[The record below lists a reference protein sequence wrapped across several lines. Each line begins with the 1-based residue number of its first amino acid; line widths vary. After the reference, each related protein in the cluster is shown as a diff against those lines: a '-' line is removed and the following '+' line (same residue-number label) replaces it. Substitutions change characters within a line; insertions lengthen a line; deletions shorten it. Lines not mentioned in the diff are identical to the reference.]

1 MIKGIRKIVYY
12 KDGNPEMI
20 IYGRMIVY
28 RNNREP
34 PIFNADSLDYRKGE
48 VYE

>member
-1 MIKGIRKIVYY
+1 MIKGTRNIVCY
-12 KDGNPEMI
+12 KGGNPEMI

-34 PIFNADSLDYRKGE
+34 PNI
-48 VYE
+48 